1 MHQKWRIVI
10 EPSSLNCCGD
20 SMSLCEASSIV
31 PANNGH
37 VFAVYLCTL
46 PLHTYMNTYIT
57 AAVYLCMLLLCT
69 YVYTYVHCCILMYTA
84 AVYLHVYLYTLLLYT
99 YVYNYV
105 CCCCILIYISILVHI
120 YVSFCH

>member
-31 PANNGH
+31 PAHNGH

-46 PLHTYMNTYIT
+46 LLYTYMNTYIT

-69 YVYTYVHCCILMYTA
+69 YVYTYVHCCILCTLLLYTYMYIYICCFCILMCIIMYTA
-84 AVYLHVYLYTLLLYT
+84 AVYLF
-99 YVYNYV
+99 
-105 CCCCILIYISILVHI
+105 I
-120 YVSFCH
+120 